1 MAWDYDLRD
10 FEKWKCFESCY
21 LLVSFSSQTSAFPP
35 LPWHATFLIPES
47 WEQIQLSSK
56 FQVSGTCPVAK
67 IDSLHAALLG
77 KEKSHFIT
85 HIYKYINWSCTISG
99 FKAAKSQVLKL
110 QKVVL
115 LQVEKTF
122 SNPKNSKDS
131 KSLNRIP
138 KDSKGFEMIPNA

>member
-1 MAWDYDLRD
+1 M
-10 FEKWKCFESCY
+10 
-21 LLVSFSSQTSAFPP
+21 
-35 LPWHATFLIPES
+35 
-47 WEQIQLSSK
+47 
-56 FQVSGTCPVAK
+56 SGTCPVAK

-85 HIYKYINWSCTISG
+85 HIYKYTNRSDASSG

-122 SNPKNSKDS
+122 LNPKDSKDS
-131 KSLNRIP
+131 KSFRRIP
-138 KDSKGFEMIPNA
+138 KDSKGFEMIPTA